1 MLQTDTHEMNTRSHS
16 MPVTESSPVCTLAI
30 GARYTTLTS
39 GSSRNSRITTSP
51 EFSAG
56 IELGRD
62 IARNDKIISSTS
74 LARLEHTLAQMRKLC
89 ENKGISSV
97 PGVASA
103 AVSSA
108 ANSTD
113 VQALAERYDFQI
125 ELIDSQRECELDYQA
140 VTNGRPNQLVCT
152 LRSHSCNTAWLYDG
166 GIETNHVDA
175 GYEEAFDQFVRNAS
189 SIAEAC
195 SAFGMHLKNY
205 LDFLPIAMNQLIVTT
220 ALPCAGYISD
230 LDHKAAGSTIL
241 SRPDVTGKLQDL
253 QSLSKLKF
261 EHLTKLTGN
270 ISELLPGIIFIDYLL
285 HRTNMEQVLVT
296 DSGLSTAMIRQHFNS
311 GNAASS

>member
-1 MLQTDTHEMNTRSHS
+1 MLQTLAQEMNTQPHS

-39 GSSRNSRITTSP
+39 GLSRDSRITTSP

-62 IARNDKIISSTS
+62 IARNDNIISSTS
-74 LARLEHTLAQMRKLC
+74 LARLEHTLGQMRTHC
-89 ENKGISSV
+89 ENEGIASI

-103 AVSSA
+103 AVSRA

-113 VQALAERYDFQI
+113 VQALAERYGFQI

-140 VTNGRPNQLVCT
+140 ATNGLPNRLVCT

-166 GIETNHVDA
+166 GIETNCVDA
-175 GYEEAFDQFVRNAS
+175 GYEEAFDQFVRDAS

-195 SAFGMHLKNY
+195 SAFGIHLNNY
-205 LDFLPIAMNQLIVTT
+205 LDFLPIAMSQLIVTT
-220 ALPCAGYISD
+220 ALPCAGFISD
-230 LDHKAAGSTIL
+230 LDSRAAGSTIL
-241 SRPDVTGKLQDL
+241 SRADVTGKLQDL
-253 QSLSKLKF
+253 QRLTRPEF

-270 ISELLPGIIFIDYLL
+270 ISELLPGLIFIDYLL
-285 HRTNMEQVLVT
+285 HRTDMEQVLVT
-296 DSGLSTAMIRQHFNS
+296 DSGLPTAMIHQHFSNGNS
-311 GNAASS
+311 V